1 VRTYPASSCTRVV
14 KENENER
21 SPKGGKHGN
30 KTKDKSHDESRW
42 DKVAKSLH
50 SKEAWE
56 SISLHSL
63 EDIVLG
69 NIEYLRIVTAVLL
82 NCSSNFCGDRTWE
95 GDFSLS
101 SRKKESVEDFLS

>member
-1 VRTYPASSCTRVV
+1 MRTYPASGCTRVV
-14 KENENER
+14 KENENKR
-21 SPKGGKHGN
+21 SPEGGKHGN
-30 KTKDKSHDESRW
+30 KTKDKSHDERRW
-42 DKVAKSLH
+42 DKVAQSLH

-69 NIEYLRIVTAVLL
+69 NIEYLGIVATILFDG
-82 NCSSNFCGDRTWE
+82 SSDLCGNRTWE

-101 SRKKESVEDFLS
+101 SRKKESVENFLS